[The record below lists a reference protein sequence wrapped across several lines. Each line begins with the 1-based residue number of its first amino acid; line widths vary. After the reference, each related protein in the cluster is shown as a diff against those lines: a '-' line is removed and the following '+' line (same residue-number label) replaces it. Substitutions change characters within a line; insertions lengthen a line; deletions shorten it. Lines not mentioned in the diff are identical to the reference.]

1 MYLIYYVRFSPGLKA
16 QIYIGEKEPREQLAR
31 EIKRNVKKGNNS
43 IDVLLTTYEVNWL
56 VQIEMFDYFPR
67 SNV

>member
-1 MYLIYYVRFSPGLKA
+1 LTIYLIYYIRFSPGLKA

-43 IDVLLTTYEVNWL
+43 IDVLLTTYEVN
-56 VQIEMFDYFPR
+56 
-67 SNV
+67 